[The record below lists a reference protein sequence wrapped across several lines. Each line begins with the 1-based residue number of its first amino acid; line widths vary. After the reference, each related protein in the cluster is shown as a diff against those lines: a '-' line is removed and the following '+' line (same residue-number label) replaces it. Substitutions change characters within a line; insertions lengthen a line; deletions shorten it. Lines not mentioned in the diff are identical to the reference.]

1 MNSESVSLLL
11 GGVSYVLEKM
21 SEPCGEAVWLV
32 GREVVHDAKAS
43 EKWSENL
50 AGFISPD
57 DARATQWET
66 EVPV

>member
-1 MNSESVSLLL
+1 M
-11 GGVSYVLEKM
+11 LEKM

-32 GREVVHDAKAS
+32 GREVMHDAKAS